1 MRRTEWQSDDAHRIW
16 GTFASPSP
24 DFYFFINPIYFINLE
39 KAQEHFDS
47 WKYNKGYSP
56 SFFFFLLF
64 FSDSMKMFL
73 LLLTTTPVSL
83 GWLFLLGCLQDYSSA
98 RTCIRRPHI
107 PQGDY
112 HDPQNTYWQATFLN
126 PWWSHV
132 PSLFIFM
139 GSKGRGRPQ
148 HSKEERTHHT
158 DCRIH
163 SEVSHTR

>member
-1 MRRTEWQSDDAHRIW
+1 MMPTEFEALLPPPAPIF
-16 GTFASPSP
+16 TFSLILFTLLILRKHKTILTLGNTIK
-24 DFYFFINPIYFINLE
+24 DIH
-39 KAQEHFDS
+39 QVV
-47 WKYNKGYSP
+47 
-56 SFFFFLLF
+56 FFFLLF